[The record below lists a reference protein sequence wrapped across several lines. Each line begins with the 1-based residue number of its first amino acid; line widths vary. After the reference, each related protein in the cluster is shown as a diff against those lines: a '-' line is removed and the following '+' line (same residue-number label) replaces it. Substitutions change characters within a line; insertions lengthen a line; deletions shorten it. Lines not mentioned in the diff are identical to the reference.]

1 MPTTHY
7 ETTITKRMKKLNLLS
22 YEVSQNMLSLLEV
35 NAQKK
40 ENVPLSNALDRFLAQ
55 DIVAKYNDPQ
65 FPTASMDGYA
75 IIHAD
80 QDKKEI
86 TVLGFNPAGNDESRI
101 VADGTCIKTFT
112 GSKMPEGADT
122 LIQIENVNAHD
133 GKITIE
139 EKVSKGAS
147 VRPIGEGYKA
157 GDVLIKKG
165 TKIGFA
171 EIGVMAGL
179 NTVMVSVAVKP
190 KVAVIATGSEILD
203 LGEESDNPA
212 QIRSSNNYTLA
223 ALFEQAGADVIQLGT
238 VGDDKDSIM
247 QTFENALCSADIL
260 VSTGGVSVG
269 DYDFVKDIV
278 PRLGAEVIFQ
288 GVGIK
293 PGRHIMVAE
302 HEKKFILA
310 LPGFAYSSTVTAIL
324 YTLPLIAKMLG
335 KKSPYTMVEAKLSES
350 FTKRS
355 PFTEFT
361 ACNIVVEDGEYFV
374 NFDGK
379 KVGSSAI
386 LTNMLD
392 GSALM
397 ISGEEDKNLEEG
409 TFVNVILLENF

>member
-1 MPTTHY
+1 M
-7 ETTITKRMKKLNLLS
+7 NLLS
-22 YEVSQNMLSLLEV
+22 YEASQNMLDLLEV
-35 NAQKK
+35 HSNRS
-40 ENVPLSNALDRFLAQ
+40 ENIPLSISLGRILAT
-55 DIVAKYNDPQ
+55 DIIATYNDPQ

-80 QDKKEI
+80 LDLASIE
-86 TVLGFNPAGNDESRI
+86 VLGFNPAGNDEIRN
-101 VADGTCIKTFT
+101 VTQGTCIKTFT
-112 GSKMPEGADT
+112 GSKMPEGSDT
-122 LIQIENVNAHD
+122 LIQIENVNAID
-133 GKITIE
+133 NTITIE
-139 EKVSKGAS
+139 EKVPFASS

-179 NTVMVSVAVKP
+179 NTVMVSVACKP

-203 LGEESDNPA
+203 LGEQSDNPT

-223 ALFEQAGADVIQLGT
+223 ALFELAGAQVIQLGT
-238 VGDDKDSIM
+238 VKDDKKSIM
-247 QTFENALCSADIL
+247 QTFEDALASADIL

-278 PRLGAEVIFQ
+278 PRLGAQVVFQ

-293 PGRHIMVAE
+293 PGRHIMVAQYDS
-302 HEKKFILA
+302 KFVLA

-324 YTLPLIAKMLG
+324 YVLPLLAKMLG
-335 KKSPYTMVEAKLSES
+335 KEKSFITVEAKLSED

-355 PFTEFT
+355 RFTEFT
-361 ACNIVVEDGEYFV
+361 ACNVVVEDGEYFV
-374 NFDGK
+374 NFDDK

-392 GSALM
+392 NSALM
-397 ISGEEDKNLEEG
+397 ISGEEDRNLEKG
-409 TFVNVILLENF
+409 TYVNIILLEKF